1 MAGMLNICALVGS
14 LMAGRISDYIGR
26 RYTIITA
33 AIIFLLGSVF
43 IGWSPNYAI
52 HMTGRCVAGVGVG
65 FALMIAL
72 VYSAEVSSARSRG
85 FLASLPECGISIRIL
100 LGYISNVLFAKLPLK
115 LGWRLMLRIAAIPSL
130 FLAIGILRMT
140 ESPRWLVMQGR
151 LGEAKSIL
159 LKVSNSK
166 ESVAGIDPKCEAET
180 VEVPKKESG
189 GKGVWKELVLR
200 PSPAIR
206 MILIAAIGIH
216 FFKHAV
222 GIKAVVLYSP
232 RIFKKAGVTSKHKL
246 LLATIG
252 VGLTKFTFI
261 VISTFLLDRVG
272 RRSMLLF
279 SMTGVI
285 GALTVMGTCLAILE
299 QHGGGGL
306 SIAST
311 DTFVVFFNIGL
322 APVTWIYSSEIFPLR
337 LRAQGYSIGVAVNR
351 LMNATIAM
359 TFISLYKAITI
370 GGAFLFFVGILAIG
384 WHFFYFMFPEAKERT
399 LEEIEQLFGNRFG
412 SSSKSNQVEATL

>member
-166 ESVAGIDPKCEAET
+166 EEAENRFRDIKSVAGIDP
-180 VEVPKKESG
+180 KESG

-299 QHGGGGL
+299 QHGGGG
-306 SIAST
+306 
-311 DTFVVFFNIGL
+311 
-322 APVTWIYSSEIFPLR
+322 
-337 LRAQGYSIGVAVNR
+337 
-351 LMNATIAM
+351 
-359 TFISLYKAITI
+359 
-370 GGAFLFFVGILAIG
+370 GGRSWRGP
-384 WHFFYFMFPEAKERT
+384 WD
-399 LEEIEQLFGNRFG
+399 
-412 SSSKSNQVEATL
+412 